1 MKAAEIDALETKQ
14 ELDKHEKN
22 LSAEMVEE
30 KLALK
35 LGSSSSRVDLTPSNA
50 NLTNRLF
57 LNKLYSDKIHTS
69 AFKSSFDQQ
78 EIIQTH
84 ANSNGLFGITLKVT
98 EINKICNILGF
109 EYVTIGQFIFALMHF
124 DFFKHL

>member
-1 MKAAEIDALETKQ
+1 MSVLKLIETNLKAAEIDALETKQ

-22 LSAEMVEE
+22 FSSEIGEE
-30 KLALK
+30 KLSSK
-35 LGSSSSRVDLTPSNA
+35 LVASSASRTDLTPLNA

-57 LNKLYSDKIHTS
+57 LNKIHSS
-69 AFKSSFDQQ
+69 AFKSFDQQ

-84 ANSNGLFGITLKVT
+84 ANSNGLFGITLILT

-109 EYVTIGQFIFALMHF
+109 DYVSTFL
-124 DFFKHL
+124 FK